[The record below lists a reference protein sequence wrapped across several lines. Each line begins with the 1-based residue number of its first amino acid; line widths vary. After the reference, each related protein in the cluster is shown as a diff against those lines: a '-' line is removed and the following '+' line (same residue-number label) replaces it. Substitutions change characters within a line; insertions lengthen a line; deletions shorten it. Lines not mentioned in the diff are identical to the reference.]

1 MSGMTTTHAW
11 ARTKEVASGPAV
23 AGLAL
28 LPLTWLRRIRDRRQ
42 LMRLME
48 QPEYLLKDVGLQ
60 RDEIVRES
68 IKRFWVA

>member
-1 MSGMTTTHAW
+1 MSGMTTTHAC
-11 ARTKEVASGPAV
+11 ARTKEVTSGPAV
-23 AGLAL
+23 GGLAL
-28 LPLTWLRRIRDRRQ
+28 FPLTWLRRIRDRRQ

>member
-11 ARTKEVASGPAV
+11 ARTKKVTSGPAV

-68 IKRFWVA
+68 IKRFWMA

>member
-1 MSGMTTTHAW
+1 MSGMTTTHAC
-11 ARTKEVASGPAV
+11 ARAKDVTAGAAV

>member
-11 ARTKEVASGPAV
+11 ARTKEVTSRSAF

-28 LPLTWLRRIRDRRQ
+28 LPLTWLQRVRNRRQ

-60 RDEIVRES
+60 RDEIVREA
-68 IKRFWVA
+68 IKRFWMA